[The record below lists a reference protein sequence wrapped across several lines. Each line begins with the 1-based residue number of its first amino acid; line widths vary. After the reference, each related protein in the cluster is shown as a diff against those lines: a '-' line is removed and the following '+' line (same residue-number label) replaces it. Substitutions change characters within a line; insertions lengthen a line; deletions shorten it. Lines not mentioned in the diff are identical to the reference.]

1 MDDKRYDFSLL
12 YLVLNR
18 MLIQKH
24 RNGLSGLQPFSSIC
38 QVQYRH
44 IHTHIHS
51 YGGFGILYVLD
62 CERKPPQHWVQHTHT
77 SQIMRFRLTSFFQL
91 GDSSSHVKKK
101 PYFSFQFQ
109 QFIFMLVKF
118 VSISVLCVGVVY
130 MTINGLCMTYARI
143 HVEFHGHLHSQQR
156 W

>member
-51 YGGFGILYVLD
+51 YGEFGILYVLD
-62 CERKPPQHWVQHTHT
+62 CERKPPQHWVQHTHIT
-77 SQIMRFRLTSFFQL
+77 QIMRFRLTSFFQL
-91 GDSSSHVKKK
+91 GDSSSHVKKNIFFF
-101 PYFSFQFQ
+101 PIPIVYFH
-109 QFIFMLVKF
+109 VGK
-118 VSISVLCVGVVY
+118 VCVYISVVCRGSLY
-130 MTINGLCMTYARI
+130 DY
-143 HVEFHGHLHSQQR
+143 
-156 W
+156 